1 MQWHMVCVQERD
13 SARPYVYIILSMI
26 AQVVLPFIITA
37 QANGM
42 DPWHGMG

>member
-13 SARPYVYIILSMI
+13 SARPSVCIIISMI

-37 QANGM
+37 QANRM
-42 DPWHGMG
+42 DLWHGMG